1 MSLII
6 GLGNIG
12 KEYEGTR
19 HNIGFDVVDALAD
32 TLSLTFGPGNGPFVV
47 AEGRHR
53 GRNIVLIKPT
63 TYMNKSG
70 VAVRKALSEYKT
82 DIQNCLIV
90 YDDLNLEVGDIRLRS
105 QGSAG
110 GHNGIS
116 DIIERLGTREFPRLR
131 FGIGNDFPKGRQV
144 DFVLSA
150 FSNSDQPYVEEG
162 IQKAHD
168 ACLHFVRAGIERT
181 MNDFN

>member
-12 KEYEGTR
+12 QEYEGTR
-19 HNIGFDVVDALAD
+19 HNIGFEVVDAIAE
-32 TLSLTFGPGNGPFVV
+32 TLSTTFGPGDGPFVV

-53 GRNIVLIKPT
+53 GRNVVLIKPT

-70 VAVRKALSEYKT
+70 IAVRKALTKYKT
-82 DIQNCLIV
+82 DIDYCLIV
-90 YDDLNLEVGDIRLRS
+90 YDDLNLDVGDVRLKS

-110 GHNGIS
+110 GHNGIAN
-116 DIIERLGTREFPRLR
+116 IIAELGTREFPRLR
-131 FGIGNDFPKGRQV
+131 FGIGNDFPRGRQV
-144 DFVLSA
+144 DFVLSP
-150 FSNSDQPYVEEG
+150 FKNSDQKYLEEG

-168 ACLHFVRAGIERT
+168 ASLNFAREGIIKT
-181 MNDFN
+181 MNNFN

>member
-1 MSLII
+1 MSLIV

-12 KEYEGTR
+12 QEYEGTR
-19 HNIGFDVVDALAD
+19 HNIGFEIVDAIAE
-32 TLSLTFGPGNGPFVV
+32 TLSTTFRPGNGPFVV

-53 GRNIVLIKPT
+53 GRKVVLIKPT

-82 DIQNCLIV
+82 DKQDCLIV
-90 YDDLNLEVGDIRLRS
+90 YDDLNLDVGDVRLRP

-110 GHNGIS
+110 GHNGIAN
-116 DIIERLGTREFPRLR
+116 IIELLGTREFPRLR

-144 DFVLSA
+144 DFVLSP
-150 FSNSDQPYVEEG
+150 FNNSDQKYLEEG

-168 ACLHFVRAGIERT
+168 ACLHFVREGIAKT
-181 MNDFN
+181 MNNFN

>member
-1 MSLII
+1 MSIII

-12 KEYEGTR
+12 QEYDGTR
-19 HNIGFDVVDALAD
+19 HNIGFEVVDAIAE
-32 TLSLTFGPGNGPFVV
+32 TLSITFGPGNGPFVV

-63 TYMNKSG
+63 TLMNRSG
-70 VAVRKALSEYKT
+70 SAVGKALAVYKT

-90 YDDLNLEVGDIRLRS
+90 YDDLNLDVGDIRLRP

-110 GHNGIS
+110 GHNGIQS
-116 DIIERLGTREFPRLR
+116 IIDKLGSREFPRLR
-131 FGIGNDFPKGRQV
+131 FGIGSDFPRGRQV
-144 DFVLSA
+144 DFVLSP
-150 FSNSDQPYVEEG
+150 FSNADQKYVEEG

-168 ACLHFVRAGIERT
+168 ACLFFAREGIAKT
-181 MNDFN
+181 MNHFN